1 MKGLFLLF
9 FFSFYTALATGPDR
23 LLVYAP
29 TFSEKNLSQLQDTF
43 DPIDGIK
50 YLGACYESHVVEFQV
65 DRALHPTDST
75 FVATM
80 KKYGWNEFE
89 IKSDVAVEQ
98 YKSQCPTYKERR

>member
-1 MKGLFLLF
+1 MKVFVLIFLFV
-9 FFSFYTALATGPDR
+9 FYSALAVTPDR

-29 TFSEKNLSQLQDTF
+29 TFSEKNLSQLQDAF

-50 YLGACYESHVVEFQV
+50 YVGACYESHVVEFQV
-65 DRALHPTDST
+65 DRSLHPTDSM

-80 KKYGWNEFE
+80 KKYGWDEFE